1 MLAIFLAALLFGF
14 AFNVSPGAVF
24 SETLRRGLT
33 GGFRPAL
40 LVQLGSLI
48 GDAVWAL
55 LGLTGLAL
63 LLGYEQVRIP
73 LTLACA
79 AYLAWLGVQGLR
91 DAWSP
96 PLAAEDAG
104 EQGRN
109 AFGAG
114 AAISLSNPKNVVY
127 WGALGSALM
136 HFGRNAKES
145 MKQFVIP
152 HSMIFEQL
160 GIVCTT
166 PVDGHNIHEL
176 KEMLSTCLAADGPV
190 LMHVVTKKG
199 AGYGPAMAEPTRF
212 HGTGPYDIATGKA
225 IKKPAKAP
233 SYTSVFGEALLNEAR
248 ADERIVAI
256 TAAMESGTGL
266 TDFEKEFPNR
276 FIDVGICEENAAG
289 MAAGLA
295 IGGRKPVFA
304 VYSTFL
310 QRAIDQL
317 IVNNALM
324 NLDVV
329 FAIDRAGLVGAD
341 GPTHHG
347 MFDLVYTRMVP
358 NMRVLA
364 PSNEAEL
371 VNSLHTAL
379 VLGGPF
385 AVRYPRGEACGVP
398 VPDKPETYEPG
409 VSRLV
414 KDGSDIAI
422 LAFGNMVSPALEAAC
437 ALEGEGLS
445 VRVVD
450 MRWVK
455 PLDTEAIRRAA
466 ETRLVVTVE
475 DGVVEGGVGEEV
487 LAELARQD
495 AKAPVLTLGIPDRYI
510 MQGAP
515 DFLMHEL
522 GLDAEGIAAAIEEKL
537 EAL

>member
-1 MLAIFLAALLFGF
+1 MFG
-14 AFNVSPGAVF
+14 
-24 SETLRRGLT
+24 
-33 GGFRPAL
+33 
-40 LVQLGSLI
+40 
-48 GDAVWAL
+48 
-55 LGLTGLAL
+55 
-63 LLGYEQVRIP
+63 
-73 LTLACA
+73 
-79 AYLAWLGVQGLR
+79 
-91 DAWSP
+91 
-96 PLAAEDAG
+96 
-104 EQGRN
+104 
-109 AFGAG
+109 
-114 AAISLSNPKNVVY
+114 K
-127 WGALGSALM
+127 
-136 HFGRNAKES
+136 
-145 MKQFVIP
+145 
-152 HSMIFEQL
+152 
-160 GIVCTT
+160 
-166 PVDGHNIHEL
+166 
-176 KEMLSTCLAADGPV
+176 
-190 LMHVVTKKG
+190 
-199 AGYGPAMAEPTRF
+199 
-212 HGTGPYDIATGKA
+212 
-225 IKKPAKAP
+225 
-233 SYTSVFGEALLNEAR
+233 ALLNEAR
-248 ADERIVAI
+248 ADKRIVAI

-266 TDFEKEFPNR
+266 TDFEKEFPDR

-379 VLGGPF
+379 ALGGPF

-414 KDGSDIAI
+414 REGSDVAI
-422 LAFGNMVSPALEAAC
+422 LAFGNMVEPANEAAAALEDA
-437 ALEGEGLS
+437 GLS

-455 PLDTEAIRRAA
+455 PLDTEAIRKAA

-475 DGVVEGGVGEEV
+475 DGVIAGGVGEEV
-487 LAELARQD
+487 LADLASQD
-495 AKAPVLTLGIPDRYI
+495 AKVPVLTLGIPDRYI

-522 GLDAEGIAAAIEEKL
+522 GLDAEGIAAAIGEKL

>member
-1 MLAIFLAALLFGF
+1 MAFEALNYIGQAQLPMVIILNDNEMSISR
-14 AFNVSPGAVF
+14 NVGA
-24 SETLRRGLT
+24 LMKH
-33 GGFRPAL
+33 
-40 LVQLGSLI
+40 
-48 GDAVWAL
+48 
-55 LGLTGLAL
+55 
-63 LLGYEQVRIP
+63 LGYLRTSSSYRTTRDRVQEAMEQ
-73 LTLACA
+73 
-79 AYLAWLGVQGLR
+79 
-91 DAWSP
+91 S
-96 PLAAEDAG
+96 
-104 EQGRN
+104 
-109 AFGAG
+109 
-114 AAISLSNPKNVVY
+114 
-127 WGALGSALM
+127 GALGSALM

-176 KEMLSTCLAADGPV
+176 KGMLSTCLAADGPV

-266 TDFEKEFPNR
+266 TAFEKEFPDR

-379 VLGGPF
+379 ALGGPF

-414 KDGSDIAI
+414 REGSDVAI
-422 LAFGNMVSPALEAAC
+422 LAFGNMVEPANEAAAALEDA
-437 ALEGEGLS
+437 GLS

-455 PLDTEAIRRAA
+455 PLDTEAIRKAA

-475 DGVVEGGVGEEV
+475 DGVIAGGVGEEV

-495 AKAPVLTLGIPDRYI
+495 AKVPVLTLGIPDRYI